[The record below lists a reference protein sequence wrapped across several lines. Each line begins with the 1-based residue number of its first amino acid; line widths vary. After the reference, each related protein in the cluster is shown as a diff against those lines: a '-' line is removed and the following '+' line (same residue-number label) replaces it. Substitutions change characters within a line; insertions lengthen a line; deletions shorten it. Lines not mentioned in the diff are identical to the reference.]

1 MMGSCVVLPS
11 PPTRLLTD
19 YLAGSRLDMVGPE
32 GIIWK
37 IISEVCLVFSD
48 EK

>member
-1 MMGSCVVLPS
+1 MRGLCVVLPS
-11 PPTRLLTD
+11 PAKWLLTD
-19 YLAGSRLDMVGPE
+19 YLAGSRLDLMGLD

-37 IISEVCLVFSD
+37 NISEVCLVFSD